1 MSSQEASLKF
11 HSQVVMR
18 VNSVDEMVRKKARG
32 TAVTSANVFGLRTR
46 LGGEN
51 RKEKGTQYEIRIGGR
66 GSDKKQHKLL
76 VRFMACPSER
86 GGGKHCQTFDEF
98 EEALAQSRTDLK
110 PPHA

>member
-1 MSSQEASLKF
+1 
-11 HSQVVMR
+11 
-18 VNSVDEMVRKKARG
+18 MVRKKARR
-32 TAVTSANVFGLRTR
+32 TVTSANVVGLRTR
-46 LGGEN
+46 LGRAN
-51 RKEKGTQYEIRIGGR
+51 RKGKGTRYEIGIGGR
-66 GSDKKQHKLL
+66 GSGKNRHKLL

>member
-1 MSSQEASLKF
+1 
-11 HSQVVMR
+11 
-18 VNSVDEMVRKKARG
+18 MVRKKARRP
-32 TAVTSANVFGLRTR
+32 VTSANVVGLRTR
-46 LGGEN
+46 LGRAN
-51 RKEKGTQYEIRIGGR
+51 RKGMETQYEIRNRR
-66 GSDKKQHKLL
+66 GEKRQKNQHKLL